1 LSEAIAVLAGLDLTG
16 LPDQLGGL
24 CVSELQT
31 LLGGVVP
38 VLTRLGGVHSAV
50 LGELTVRTGGTVPSA
65 PLPQTPD
72 VPGPSVAVAH
82 WLRDLTGTTGTTAG
96 SAVRRSGLLRQL
108 PLVLAAVV
116 AGELGTAQAGVLTRL
131 VGALPA
137 QALAEAEPALIEVAR
152 GMDPTA
158 LGAYVAF
165 LIATWVEP
173 VFEADQ
179 RSQEAKRFLT
189 TRREA
194 DGMLS
199 GRFRLTTGDSEALL
213 TALEPLARR
222 NALADQRDAGQ
233 RRADALVEMCQQLLA
248 FGDLPD
254 AGGFRPQLSYV
265 VPAGWAAG
273 HPPDCTF
280 AELVAASLARTSRL
294 DDLTQDTAS
303 GQRPVTDC
311 CASGAWTGPQTRAR
325 IEMLLCD
332 ARITRVLLQPHG
344 QVATLETLTDPVTK
358 AQRRALAARDH
369 GCVARGC
376 TQPPAFCDAHH
387 LHHLAH
393 GGCTHLDNLVLL
405 CRRHHLLWHQGRLAL
420 HHLHVPWLTG
430 HQQPPRTGAS
440 TNTHDPPF

>member
-1 LSEAIAVLAGLDLTG
+1 MRANGCEGLSEAIAVLAGLDLTG

-50 LGELTVRTGGTVPSA
+50 LGELTVRSGGTVPSA
-65 PLPQTPD
+65 PLPNTPQ

-233 RRADALVEMCQQLLA
+233 RRADALVEMCQQILA
-248 FGDLPD
+248 FGDLPE
-254 AGGFRPQLSYV
+254 AGGFRPRAQLRRPGRLGRRAPPGLHLRRARRCQPGPHP
-265 VPAGWAAG
+265 PARRPHQHHRDQHRPRQRNRQCRGRPAAG
-273 HPPDCTF
+273 DRLLRQRRLDRTTDPRPDRDAAVRRPDHPGPAPTPRAGREPADPDRPGHQSPTPSPGRPRPRLHPP
-280 AELVAASLARTSRL
+280 TSVLR
-294 DDLTQDTAS
+294 
-303 GQRPVTDC
+303 RPPPP
-311 CASGAWTGPQTRAR
+311 APRAR
-325 IEMLLCD
+325 QLHPPG
-332 ARITRVLLQPHG
+332 QPR
-344 QVATLETLTDPVTK
+344 Q
-358 AQRRALAARDH
+358 
-369 GCVARGC
+369 
-376 TQPPAFCDAHH
+376 
-387 LHHLAH
+387 
-393 GGCTHLDNLVLL
+393 
-405 CRRHHLLWHQGRLAL
+405 
-420 HHLHVPWLTG
+420 
-430 HQQPPRTGAS
+430 S
-440 TNTHDPPF
+440 